1 MVIYFTRYYLDT
13 SVTMLNLYHDELI
26 GNIEEY
32 KGNKYLM
39 VDDYTWDKVL
49 DKIKGIGIKNLD
61 NIKILIDTDDRLPEA
76 ITLKNAVILITCVIK
91 DADNKFKHNVKHL
104 KKI

>member
-1 MVIYFTRYYLDT
+1 MIYFTRYYLDT
-13 SVTMLNLYHDELI
+13 SITMLNLYYDELI

-49 DKIKGIGIKNLD
+49 DKIKGIDIKNLD
-61 NIKILIDTDDRLPEA
+61 NIKILIDTDDRLPKA
-76 ITLKNAVILITCVIK
+76 ITLKNAVILITYVIK
-91 DADNKFKHNVKHL
+91 DAGNKFKHNANHL

>member
-1 MVIYFTRYYLDT
+1 MIYFTRYYLDT

-39 VDDYTWDKVL
+39 VDDYT
-49 DKIKGIGIKNLD
+49 
-61 NIKILIDTDDRLPEA
+61 
-76 ITLKNAVILITCVIK
+76 
-91 DADNKFKHNVKHL
+91 
-104 KKI
+104 